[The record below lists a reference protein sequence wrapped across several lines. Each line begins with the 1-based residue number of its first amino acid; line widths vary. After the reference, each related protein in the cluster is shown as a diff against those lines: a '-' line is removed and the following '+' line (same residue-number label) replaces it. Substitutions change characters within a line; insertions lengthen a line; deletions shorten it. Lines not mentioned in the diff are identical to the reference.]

1 MIKNIAHVI
10 AGVVQNIFVSES
22 VPDSNEIDVYVE
34 YSNENAATIGGGYNA
49 EANVFIGPKPFP
61 SWTLNEESFKWE
73 SPDGPMPTDGVYRWD
88 EISTSWIKIV

>member
-34 YSNENAATIGGGYNA
+34 YSNENAATI
-49 EANVFIGPKPFP
+49 V
-61 SWTLNEESFKWE
+61 L
-73 SPDGPMPTDGVYRWD
+73 
-88 EISTSWIKIV
+88 EIVE